1 MTETAVEAGE
11 RQLAELQGQLTEA
24 EAAVKAS
31 AAAARDSLSRWHG
44 VLSTALPVPEGVDAM
59 AAELEAVSRAEQH
72 VEAVLGL
79 QQVVAGLEAVVREM
93 AELDAQDPQL
103 LELAAHAID
112 LCAEAA
118 SHSAAAAP
126 LLTWEPGAAPQPL
139 LDFARSVDDRIQAA
153 LSMLRST
160 LCSALAEGLE
170 GAGWPPPLSSSGG
183 PAAPDVLA
191 AAPPPVLQLL
201 RELAAYLTEA
211 QRHIEA
217 ESFAAIQGSPAEG
230 SPPLWLAEVL
240 TEPLRQRLVFHFAS
254 GQETDR
260 VDKPEWMLGYALRM
274 AREMAPQTAA
284 LHTALQA
291 CGLLAHYALPVEVVG
306 ALRRAVGGI
315 VGSHFLPNLLDMA
328 SPPLWLHLVDELCDF
343 ESQLAPLRGEMDEEE
358 QVLMGPPLWA
368 PGGVLS
374 ALVEEPSAMAA
385 WERAELLAAQR
396 EVDAAGDG
404 EAAWELGSAAGDGG
418 DPAWQSE
425 FRCPA
430 LGEAALEVLQALLR
444 RAASLPTE
452 AASTRFC
459 RHVVVPVAAN
469 LLSSLSRL
477 GQRAENYKDLS
488 SETWAP
494 KVGGACCAAHYL
506 EHHVRELSAALLP
519 PGSQPVLEGVAA
531 DLAAFHHKWS
541 LKLAASVTQR
551 LMLAAA
557 PYKSS
562 LADFEDERG
571 DGGAAE
577 ENSGGAEVS
586 RKWRPALHYL
596 EDALMRLAGVLDAVV
611 FRQTWRAVAAAINQI
626 LYNDIATE
634 AQFSWDGAKRFHAD
648 CQALVSLFR
657 PYTPRP
663 FAHFKELWEACQ
675 LLVLPE
681 DDVAAVEEAVEG
693 VAEGGPAARRAA
705 KAELLRYGVKSL
717 EPEQAEYVLA
727 QRL

>member
-374 ALVEEPSAMAA
+374 ALVEEPPAMVRPTRPPSPKQLVFCLLCLSQLKGAMISLACMVSEPDTLRNGTTHQAA
-385 WERAELLAAQR
+385 PAETTCVLPPLRNSTLGRQNKPPRSGFGATAAH
-396 EVDAAGDG
+396 G
-404 EAAWELGSAAGDGG
+404 
-418 DPAWQSE
+418 
-425 FRCPA
+425 A
-430 LGEAALEVLQALLR
+430 L
-444 RAASLPTE
+444 T
-452 AASTRFC
+452 STRC
-459 RHVVVPVAAN
+459 
-469 LLSSLSRL
+469 
-477 GQRAENYKDLS
+477 
-488 SETWAP
+488 
-494 KVGGACCAAHYL
+494 
-506 EHHVRELSAALLP
+506 
-519 PGSQPVLEGVAA
+519 
-531 DLAAFHHKWS
+531 
-541 LKLAASVTQR
+541 
-551 LMLAAA
+551 
-557 PYKSS
+557 
-562 LADFEDERG
+562 
-571 DGGAAE
+571 
-577 ENSGGAEVS
+577 
-586 RKWRPALHYL
+586 
-596 EDALMRLAGVLDAVV
+596 
-611 FRQTWRAVAAAINQI
+611 
-626 LYNDIATE
+626 
-634 AQFSWDGAKRFHAD
+634 
-648 CQALVSLFR
+648 
-657 PYTPRP
+657 
-663 FAHFKELWEACQ
+663 
-675 LLVLPE
+675 
-681 DDVAAVEEAVEG
+681 
-693 VAEGGPAARRAA
+693 
-705 KAELLRYGVKSL
+705 
-717 EPEQAEYVLA
+717 
-727 QRL
+727 